1 MLHRPHHCPNTV
13 GLLCLPAYKPVQ
25 QWNDRFHDEHDAQ
38 GLTMPANK
46 NTKPTSAK
54 AMVRSPELTLID
66 NLAEILN
73 STGLTEIE
81 MEQKGFR
88 VRVSKAVNTTYQTA
102 PQSYVPQLSAAT
114 AQSVAVAAVPAGD
127 HAGSV
132 KSPMVGTIYMSA
144 TPEAAPFVTVGAVVK
159 QGQTLLIIEA
169 MKTMNQIPA
178 PRSGKVTQIMVD
190 NGAPVEFGE
199 VLLVIE

>member
-1 MLHRPHHCPNTV
+1 
-13 GLLCLPAYKPVQ
+13 
-25 QWNDRFHDEHDAQ
+25 
-38 GLTMPANK
+38 MPAKK
-46 NTKPTSAK
+46 NAKSATGK
-54 AMVRSPELTLID
+54 TATRSPELTLID

-81 MEQKGFR
+81 MEQKGVR
-88 VRVSKAVNTTYQTA
+88 VRVSKAVNATYQAA
-102 PQSYVPQLSAAT
+102 PQSFAPQPMPVAA
-114 AQSVAVAAVPAGD
+114 SVAAAPVAAGE
-127 HAGSV
+127 HAGGV
-132 KSPMVGTIYMSA
+132 KSPMVGTIYMAAS
-144 TPEAAPFVTVGAVVK
+144 PEAAPFITVGATVK

-190 NGAPVEFGE
+190 NGSPVEFGE

>member
-1 MLHRPHHCPNTV
+1 
-13 GLLCLPAYKPVQ
+13 
-25 QWNDRFHDEHDAQ
+25 
-38 GLTMPANK
+38 MPANK
-46 NTKPTSAK
+46 KTKPTPAK
-54 AMVRSPELTLID
+54 TTVRSPELTLID

-81 MEQKGFR
+81 MEQKGVR
-88 VRVSKAVNTTYQTA
+88 VRVSKAVNATYQAA
-102 PQSYVPQLSAAT
+102 PQSYAPQPALAAAQPIT
-114 AQSVAVAAVPAGD
+114 AAAAPAGD

-132 KSPMVGTIYMSA
+132 KSPMVGTIYMAAS
-144 TPEAAPFVTVGAVVK
+144 PEAAPFITVGATVK

-178 PRSGKVTQIMVD
+178 PKSGKVTQIMVD
-190 NGAPVEFGE
+190 NGSPVEFGE